1 MIRILTIISSLI
13 AFAAAQAQ
21 EVRGIELIESTTFL
35 VPPDS
40 LIQLQPTP
48 SISPRWTFEDQTK
61 DEVIQFLEGLELPE
75 SATAHIAQARAWNPV
90 EFGVQFFPTSQMI
103 RDLPE
108 TTRSAIYRRLAE
120 SDLNP
125 FQQQPFLFGA
135 DVKTWFRDSEI
146 SPDLVAE
153 IEQLTYPIGKVRA
166 FSDLSTVLAH
176 AAELNQERELMRTV
190 YGSPSRIL
198 NVRWPGN
205 LDWEGWIEFWTAS
218 GRNVDH
224 VPFLEA
230 LRRNPAVGSVDLIHL
245 LPPNARKRLNTWPSL
260 SAGMNGVFPNS
271 FSSAMRF
278 FQISV
283 PDTAIDPDRVVVLL
297 DRGYEKIESP
307 YRFGDVLL
315 YNVEGDT
322 TPVHAN
328 VFIAEDLVYTKL
340 SRSVM
345 RPWVVMK
352 MDEVQPFFEPADG
365 RKLLTQGWRKLPP
378 KE

>member
-1 MIRILTIISSLI
+1 
-13 AFAAAQAQ
+13 
-21 EVRGIELIESTTFL
+21 
-35 VPPDS
+35 
-40 LIQLQPTP
+40 
-48 SISPRWTFEDQTK
+48 
-61 DEVIQFLEGLELPE
+61 
-75 SATAHIAQARAWNPV
+75 
-90 EFGVQFFPTSQMI
+90 
-103 RDLPE
+103 
-108 TTRSAIYRRLAE
+108 
-120 SDLNP
+120 
-125 FQQQPFLFGA
+125 
-135 DVKTWFRDSEI
+135 
-146 SPDLVAE
+146 
-153 IEQLTYPIGKVRA
+153 
-166 FSDLSTVLAH
+166 
-176 AAELNQERELMRTV
+176 
-190 YGSPSRIL
+190 L